1 MLNSRNIND
10 LRADVAANCRIFI
23 EECRKAGY
31 PVLVTQ
37 TVRDAEYQAQLY
49 RDGYAKTAVPS
60 FHGAKAGLAFDICK
74 NVRGQEYSDNAFW
87 QGVAKIGKEM
97 GFTWGGDWKSF
108 PDKPHFQWD
117 NHGRYTSAMV
127 RAGRYPPQMEEYMT
141 QDKFNEMMGVYR
153 ASLGKKPASSW
164 AKASIEEMK
173 RKKTKSDASITDGT
187 RPGDLITREEV
198 IVMLDR
204 LAASL

>member
-1 MLNSRNIND
+1 
-10 LRADVAANCRIFI
+10 
-23 EECRKAGY
+23 
-31 PVLVTQ
+31 
-37 TVRDAEYQAQLY
+37 
-49 RDGYAKTAVPS
+49 
-60 FHGAKAGLAFDICK
+60 
-74 NVRGQEYSDNAFW
+74 
-87 QGVAKIGKEM
+87 
-97 GFTWGGDWKSF
+97 
-108 PDKPHFQWD
+108 
-117 NHGRYTSAMV
+117 
-127 RAGRYPPQMEEYMT
+127 MT